1 MGGAYMNKN
10 ILIMFENTPVM
21 SFNLYECV
29 YDVLREDLLP
39 FALKGE
45 IKRIPDFYEI
55 KSKDDDK
62 QRRFIINCNREAI
75 ILWLASRS
83 LPLSRKYA
91 KWIYN
96 LLRIEQISSAEQ
108 KARISIICRSVSVLD
123 NYWIKLDGDT
133 ATWESINVRHNPLN
147 ETIAQVALHG
157 KSVKLQG
164 SLTTPE
170 LTTNGAYAKAWRR
183 HDDERLWLYKL
194 GANGNTES
202 RIEVMCS
209 DLLDKMNVRHC
220 HYEAGEDDGEY
231 VCMCP
236 SMTDD
241 NISILPGM
249 DFYTYCNVNNFDYY
263 KKMMEIDADSI
274 YKMWIVDYLLCN
286 RDRHGQNWGFYYKP
300 HSMEIVGCHPLFDHN
315 NAFDKEWMQDRD
327 AAYQFGDMTIREAA
341 HKAMQNVD
349 FHFIEEIKRE
359 DFITERQY
367 NEFIYRAKELG
378 IKTFCTYDDL
388 IIKYMNKYNINL
400 PIADV
405 KSLLPD
411 AELPEDLLEQAISC
425 VSK

>member
-1 MGGAYMNKN
+1 MNKN
-10 ILIMFENTPVM
+10 MLIMCENNPVLSINFE
-21 SFNLYECV
+21 EGV
-29 YDVLREDLLP
+29 YNVLREDLLP
-39 FALKGE
+39 FTLKG
-45 IKRIPDFYEI
+45 KLRRVPDFSEI
-55 KSKDDDK
+55 KSKYDDT
-62 QRRFIINCNREAI
+62 QRRLIDRRNSAPIIS
-75 ILWLASRS
+75 WLANRTLS
-83 LPLSRKYA
+83 LSRKNA

-96 LLRIEQISSAEQ
+96 LLKIEQLDNEYQ
-108 KARISIICRSVSVLD
+108 KARVSIVCRSVSVLD

-157 KSVKLQG
+157 KSVTLQG

-183 HDDERLWLYKL
+183 HDDGRLWLYKL

-209 DLLDKMNVRHC
+209 GLLDKMNVRHC

-263 KKMMEIDADSI
+263 KKMMEIDANSI

-300 HSMEIVGCHPLFDHN
+300 YSMKIVGCHPLFDHN

-349 FHFIEEIKRE
+349 FHFIEEITRE

-367 NEFIYRAKELG
+367 NEFMYRAKELG
-378 IKTFCTYDDL
+378 IKTFCTYNDL

-411 AELPEDLLEQAISC
+411 TELPEDLLKTAIATMNL
-425 VSK
+425 

>member
-1 MGGAYMNKN
+1 MSKN
-10 ILIMFENTPVM
+10 MLIMCENNPVM
-21 SFNLYECV
+21 SVNFNEGV

-39 FALKGE
+39 FTLKG
-45 IKRIPDFYEI
+45 KLRRVPDFSEI
-55 KSKDDDK
+55 KSKYDDT
-62 QRRFIINCNREAI
+62 QRQITIDNNKEAI
-75 ILWLASRS
+75 ISWLANRTLS
-83 LPLSRKYA
+83 LSRKNA

-96 LLRIEQISSAEQ
+96 LLSIEQLNTDYQ
-108 KARISIICRSVSVLD
+108 KARVSIVCRSVSVLD
-123 NYWIKLDGDT
+123 NYWLKLDGDI

-157 KSVKLQG
+157 KSVTIQG

-209 DLLDKMNVRHC
+209 GLLDKMNVRHC

-249 DFYTYCNVNNFDYY
+249 DLYTYCNVNNIDYD

-300 HSMEIVGCHPLFDHN
+300 HSMEIVSCHPLFDHN

-349 FHFIEEIKRE
+349 FHFIEEITRE

-367 NEFIYRAKELG
+367 NEFMYRAKELG
-378 IKTFCTYDDL
+378 IKTFCTYNDL
-388 IIKYMNKYNINL
+388 IIKYMNKYNVNMTVN
-400 PIADV
+400 DV
-405 KSLLPD
+405 RSLLPD
-411 AELPEDLLEQAISC
+411 TELPEDLLKTAIATMNI
-425 VSK
+425 

>member
-1 MGGAYMNKN
+1 MSKN
-10 ILIMFENTPVM
+10 MLIMCENNPVM
-21 SFNLYECV
+21 SVNFDEGV

-39 FALKGE
+39 FTLKGKL
-45 IKRIPDFYEI
+45 KRVPDFYEI
-55 KSKDDDK
+55 KSKYDDI
-62 QRRFIINCNREAI
+62 QRNIVIRHNEGAVIS
-75 ILWLASRS
+75 WLANRTLS
-83 LPLSRKYA
+83 LSRKNA

-96 LLRIEQISSAEQ
+96 LLKIEQLNSPEQ
-108 KARISIICRSVSVLD
+108 KARVSIVCRSVSVLD
-123 NYWIKLDGDT
+123 NYWVKLDGDT

-157 KSVKLQG
+157 KSVTLQG

-209 DLLDKMNVRHC
+209 GLLDKMNVRHC

-241 NISILPGM
+241 NISILPGI
-249 DFYTYCNVNNFDYY
+249 DFYTYCNVNNFDYN

-300 HSMEIVGCHPLFDHN
+300 HSMEIVSCHPLFDHN
-315 NAFDKEWMQDRD
+315 NAFDKDWMQDRD

-341 HKAMQNVD
+341 HKAMKNVD
-349 FHFIEEIKRE
+349 FHFIEEIRPE
-359 DFITERQY
+359 DFITVRQH
-367 NEFIYRAKELG
+367 NEFMYRAKELS

-405 KSLLPD
+405 KYLLP
-411 AELPEDLLEQAISC
+411 EGVLPEDLLEHTIAYIN
-425 VSK
+425 K

>member
-1 MGGAYMNKN
+1 MSKN
-10 ILIMFENTPVM
+10 MLIMCEDNPVL
-21 SFNLYECV
+21 SINFDEGV
-29 YDVLREDLLP
+29 YDVLREALLP
-39 FALKGE
+39 FTLKG
-45 IKRIPDFYEI
+45 KLRRVPDFSEI
-55 KSKDDDK
+55 KSKYDDM
-62 QRRFIINCNREAI
+62 QRIITIEHNYEAVV
-75 ILWLASRS
+75 LWLAGRS
-83 LPLSRKYA
+83 LSLSRKNA

-133 ATWESINVRHNPLN
+133 ATWESINVRHNSLN

-164 SLTTPE
+164 SLITPE

-183 HDDERLWLYKL
+183 HDDGRLWLYKL

-209 DLLDKMNVRHC
+209 GLLDKMNVRHC
-220 HYEAGEDDGEY
+220 HYEAGEDGGEY

-241 NISILPGM
+241 NISILPAM
-249 DFYTYCNVNNFDYY
+249 DFYTYCNVNNIDYD
-263 KKMMEIDADSI
+263 KKMMEIDAESI

-349 FHFIEEIKRE
+349 FHFIEEITRE

-367 NEFIYRAKELG
+367 NEFMYRAKELG
-378 IKTFCTYDDL
+378 IKTFCTYNDL

-411 AELPEDLLEQAISC
+411 TELPEDLLKTAIATMNL
-425 VSK
+425 